1 MKQKKYFILA
11 LILSISSTSFS
22 QKARYTV
29 NEEKEINL
37 FNHFKNYIVSSINKK
52 EDFSDSA
59 HLEYMVQNFF
69 FINLKA
75 DSLNRDQINLNEIN
89 TEKMLYLKKSVS
101 DFFNYFIN
109 NKNEKLAENLT
120 AVPIRL
126 SKDTFIFNRLNKFQ
140 KENTLVFFD
149 KRHPE
154 KTIGYLL
161 FIPAIK
167 NINPETKIWSWSL
180 GFKFGK
186 FYFTSLTGEEGY
198 EYMFGDD

>member
-11 LILSISSTSFS
+11 LILSISLTSFS

-29 NEEKEINL
+29 NEEKEIDL

-69 FINLKA
+69 FINLKT

-89 TEKMLYLKKSVS
+89 SEKMLYLKKSVS

-149 KRHPE
+149 KRYPE

-167 NINPETKIWSWSL
+167 NINPQTKIWSWSL

-198 EYMFGDD
+198 EYMFGDK

>member
-1 MKQKKYFILA
+1 MNQKKYFILA
-11 LILSISSTSFS
+11 LILSICSTSFS

-52 EDFSDSA
+52 TDFTDSA
-59 HLEYMVQNFF
+59 HFEYMLQNFF

-75 DSLNRDQINLNEIN
+75 DSLNRGPINLNEIN
-89 TEKMLYLKKSVS
+89 CEKLLFLKKSVS
-101 DFFNYFIN
+101 DLFNYFIN
-109 NKNEKLAENLT
+109 NRKEKLAENIS
-120 AVPIRL
+120 AIPMRI
-126 SKDTFIFNRLNKFQ
+126 SKDTFIFNRFNKFQ
-140 KENTLVFFD
+140 KENSLVFFD

-167 NINPETKIWSWSL
+167 NINPQTKLWSWSL

-198 EYMFGDD
+198 EYMFGD